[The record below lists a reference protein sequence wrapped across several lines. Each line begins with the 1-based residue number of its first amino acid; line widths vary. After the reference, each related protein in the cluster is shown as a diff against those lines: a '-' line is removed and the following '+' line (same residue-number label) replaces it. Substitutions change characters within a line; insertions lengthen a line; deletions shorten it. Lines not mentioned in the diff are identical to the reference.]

1 MKMIYRQS
9 GHSKQRFTSMSS
21 AVTGRMCQDIQSVD
35 RQRAY
40 TKEQSGKVNKGVVLK
55 LRYMK
60 LQDITDLHYKM

>member
-1 MKMIYRQS
+1 
-9 GHSKQRFTSMSS
+9 MSF

-60 LQDITDLHYKM
+60 LQHIYEYYKM